1 MERDAEFAAS
11 WVSNQRALS
20 AYIMAAVGRFHDA
33 EEILQKVA
41 VVAFTKRDQFDA
53 ERSSFATWAIGIA
66 RLEIS
71 RWRRERG
78 RDRLVFDDETLERL
92 GAAHEIVA
100 GEVADLEEALIGCL
114 DKMQGRA
121 RAMLEMRYRRSM
133 RSAAIAK
140 QLHTSQGVVDVTL
153 SRARAALAR
162 CVRAAVGWDESAL

>member
-1 MERDAEFAAS
+1 MERDAEFAAC

-20 AYIMAAVGRFHDA
+20 AYIMAAIGSFHDA

-41 VVAFTKRDQFDA
+41 IVAFTKREQFDA
-53 ERSSFATWAIGIA
+53 RRSSFSTWAIGIA
-66 RLEIS
+66 RLEIQH
-71 RWRRERG
+71 WRRDRG

-92 GAAHEIVA
+92 AAAHQLVA
-100 GEVADLEEALIGCL
+100 GELAELEEALIGCL

-133 RSAAIAK
+133 RSTDIAR
-140 QLHTSQGVVDVTL
+140 QFRTSQSVVDVTL

-162 CVRAAVGWDESAL
+162 CIRAAVGWDESAL